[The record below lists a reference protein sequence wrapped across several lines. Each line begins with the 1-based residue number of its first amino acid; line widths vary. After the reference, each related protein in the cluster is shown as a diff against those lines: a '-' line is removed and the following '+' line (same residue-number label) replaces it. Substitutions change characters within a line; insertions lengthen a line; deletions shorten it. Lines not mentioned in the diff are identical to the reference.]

1 VLGQKF
7 RQQPIEFNQIKAEFA
22 TNLVQFGYAASRQHY
37 LNWLEGADMIL
48 STALHEF
55 QGLAVL
61 EAVQLGCIPIL
72 PNRLVYAEIF
82 GLKYVYESTP
92 EDRQKES
99 IAAVNLIQKLA
110 LGQKQGNLAKT
121 VAQSLA
127 WPTMK
132 HKYHQL
138 LNFKVSK
145 APERI
150 TF

>member
-1 VLGQKF
+1 
-7 RQQPIEFNQIKAEFA
+7 
-22 TNLVQFGYAASRQHY
+22 
-37 LNWLEGADMIL
+37 
-48 STALHEF
+48 
-55 QGLAVL
+55 
-61 EAVQLGCIPIL
+61 
-72 PNRLVYAEIF
+72 VYAEMF